1 MAWLTRRIIS
11 GIELAVYGPMA
22 LVSGWFEDDPGYC
35 GRDPLADRTESV
47 VETRIRT

>member
-1 MAWLTRRIIS
+1 MTWLARRIIA
-11 GIELAVYGPMA
+11 GVEAVIYGPPSV
-22 LVSGWFEDDPGYC
+22 VSGWFEDDPGYC